1 MTWRASD
8 WQGLYYRHSSFH
20 SLTFLHICTV
30 KMSRWH
36 RVSGYVYKL
45 FSTAGPFISNP
56 MGSAVRKHFL
66 PRLSIHS
73 YIITYYL
80 SILHFSKELYNSEI
94 VRRSSRKLP
103 SPQNCTKFF
112 LFSWIQ
118 QQYSISHVCRK
129 TPRNSGID
137 KNDLAKKLRYVS
149 DLHWHIGIWCIIFI
163 MDILQRQ
170 HSGGSENLAK
180 CLRYKKQSPHN
191 KILEPNNLTSVT
203 VI

>member
-1 MTWRASD
+1 MTLRASD

-20 SLTFLHICTV
+20 SLTFLHICIV

-66 PRLSIHS
+66 PRFNIPS

-80 SILHFSKELYNSEI
+80 SILNFTKEFYNSEI
-94 VRRSSRKLP
+94 VRWCSRNLP
-103 SPQNCTKFF
+103 PPQNCTNFF

-163 MDILQRQ
+163 LDILQRQ

-191 KILEPNNLTSVT
+191 KILEPNNLTCVT
-203 VI
+203 II

>member
-1 MTWRASD
+1 MTLRASD

-66 PRLSIHS
+66 PRFNIPS

-80 SILHFSKELYNSEI
+80 SILNFTKEFYNSEI
-94 VRRSSRKLP
+94 VRWSSRNLP
-103 SPQNCTKFF
+103 PLQNCTKFF
-112 LFSWIQ
+112 LFSWIH
-118 QQYSISHVCRK
+118 QQYSISHLCRK
-129 TPRNSGID
+129 TPRNSGMD

-149 DLHWHIGIWCIIFI
+149 DFVMLVHWYMMHYF
-163 MDILQRQ
+163 
-170 HSGGSENLAK
+170 HSGYFAETTFG
-180 CLRYKKQSPHN
+180 R
-191 KILEPNNLTSVT
+191 
-203 VI
+203 